1 MARDRVNLV
10 YAVKVTVSDAS
21 GRLKAGMPVDA
32 LIDIEALA
40 K

>member
-1 MARDRVNLV
+1 
-10 YAVKVTVSDAS
+10 VTVSDAS

-32 LIDIEALA
+32 VIDIEALA